1 MRETSESELSHF
13 PKLLRRILAR
23 CRRAG
28 GDSGSALVELALIV
42 SLLGIPLLI
51 GTAQMGILVYY
62 SIEVS
67 NAAHAGS
74 MYGMQSLTYASSIAG
89 ITTAARAEASDF
101 GTTMTVTPTIY
112 YACSNALGGTQY
124 TGLGAQLAA
133 TLGCTLTLSHAL
145 EFVQVNTS
153 VAVTP
158 SIHLPGLPASFT
170 LTGSSV
176 MEVEQ

>member
-1 MRETSESELSHF
+1 
-13 PKLLRRILAR
+13 
-23 CRRAG
+23 
-28 GDSGSALVELALIV
+28 VELALIV

-67 NAAHAGS
+67 NAAHAAT
-74 MYGMQSLTYASSIAG
+74 MYGMQSLVFASNTTG
-89 ITTAARAEASDF
+89 MITVARAEATDF
-101 GTTMTVTPTIY
+101 GTSMTVTPTTY
-112 YACSNALGGTQY
+112 YACSNAVGGTQY
-124 TGLGAQLAA
+124 TGVAAQLTA
-133 TLGCTLTLSHAL
+133 TLACTLSLSHAL
-145 EFVQVNTS
+145 EFVQVTTS

-158 SIHLPGLPASFT
+158 SIHLPGLPATFT